1 MPTVEQQLLFP
12 PEDSAPTTPQ
22 KKRRDAVFRDYESF
36 VRKFT
41 DRPKTTD
48 DCYTPQPVYDAIV
61 SWVDREVTPL
71 EGRTIL
77 RPFYPGGD
85 YEAVDYRPGDIV
97 IDNPPFSI
105 LAKIRRFYASVGVD
119 YFLFAPALTLF
130 SVAPAQAETFIVAA
144 ANIKYQNGA
153 IVKTSFVTN
162 CYPGDIRIA
171 ISGDLCKVIDSAQP
185 PSGPSLPKYQ
195 YPDTVVTSALLNKIA
210 ERGCSLEI
218 PVNECYYIRALDSQR
233 PEGKALFGNGF
244 LISERLA
251 AKRTM
256 AEMVPREKTAP
267 EQSQRW
273 KLSQREMNI
282 IKQLNKN
289 ADNQ

>member
-1 MPTVEQQLLFP
+1 MPIIKQQLLFS
-12 PEDSAPTTPQ
+12 PEESAPTPPQ
-22 KKRRDAVFRDYESF
+22 KKSRDAVFRDYESF

-41 DRPKTTD
+41 DHPKTTD

-105 LAKIRRFYASVGVD
+105 LAKIRRFYASAGVD
-119 YFLFAPALTLF
+119 YFLFAPSLTLF
-130 SVAPAQAETFIVAA
+130 SVASAQAETFIVAG

-171 ISGDLCKVIDSAQP
+171 IRGDLYKTIDSAQP
-185 PSGPSLPKYQ
+185 PAPLSLPKYI
-195 YPDTVVTSALLNKIA
+195 YPDTVVSSALLNKIA
-210 ERGCSLEI
+210 ERGVNLEI
-218 PVNECYYIRALDSQR
+218 SAKESYRIATLDSQR
-233 PEGKALFGNGF
+233 VLGKSIFGGGY
-244 LISERLA
+244 LLSERA
-251 AKRTM
+251 A
-256 AEMVPREKTAP
+256 AERAAAREC
-267 EQSQRW
+267 QVWQ
-273 KLSQREMNI
+273 LSQREMDI

>member
-1 MPTVEQQLLFP
+1 MPTAEQQLLFSSKDP
-12 PEDSAPTTPQ
+12 APTIPQ
-22 KKRRDAVFRDYESF
+22 KKNRDAVFRDYESF

-61 SWVDREVTPL
+61 SWIDREVTPL

-105 LAKIRRFYASVGVD
+105 LAKIRRFYASAGVD
-119 YFLFAPALTLF
+119 YFLFAPSLTLF
-130 SVAPAQAETFIVAA
+130 SGVLAQAETFIVAA
-144 ANIKYQNGA
+144 ASIKYQNGA
-153 IVKTSFVTN
+153 IVRTSFVTN

-171 ISGDLCKVIDSAQP
+171 IRGDLYKTIDSAQP
-185 PSGPSLPKYQ
+185 PAPLSLPKYI
-195 YPDTVVTSALLNKIA
+195 YPDTVVSSALLNKIA
-210 ERGCSLEI
+210 ERGVSLEI
-218 PVNECYYIRALDSQR
+218 SAKECYRIATLDSQR
-233 PEGKALFGNGF
+233 VLGKSIFGGGY
-244 LISERLA
+244 LLSERA
-251 AKRTM
+251 A
-256 AEMVPREKTAP
+256 AETAAAERAAARECQAW
-267 EQSQRW
+267 E
-273 KLSQREMNI
+273 LSQREIDI